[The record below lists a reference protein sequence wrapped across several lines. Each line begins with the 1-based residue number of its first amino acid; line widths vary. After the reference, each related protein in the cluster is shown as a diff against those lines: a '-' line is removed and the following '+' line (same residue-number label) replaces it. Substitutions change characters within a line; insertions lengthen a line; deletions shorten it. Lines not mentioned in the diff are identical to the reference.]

1 MALSV
6 AFEQSTALLRQR
18 DGALLFVQ
26 RDALD
31 ESLVFQVSDVE
42 SFVSGI
48 AQISF
53 RNDPKGAD
61 GRKRPRFASVQRVVA
76 IAVVDQLALQPARQV
91 QVAHKYI
98 ARVEADVPLAIAR
111 FTVATLAPF
120 VVALA
125 DVVVS
130 RADHGRTGA
139 TSDRQPFVLAI
150 VNAIVSFARI
160 KIARIEVT

>member
-53 RNDPKGAD
+53 RNDPKGGN
-61 GRKRPRFASVQRVVA
+61 GRQRPRFASV
-76 IAVVDQLALQPARQV
+76 
-91 QVAHKYI
+91 
-98 ARVEADVPLAIAR
+98 
-111 FTVATLAPF
+111 
-120 VVALA
+120 
-125 DVVVS
+125 
-130 RADHGRTGA
+130 
-139 TSDRQPFVLAI
+139 
-150 VNAIVSFARI
+150 
-160 KIARIEVT
+160 